1 MQADPPLRRRLAD
14 RLPSRQERTLVV
26 LTGARQVGKTTLA
39 REHYRDLRYVSMDA
53 PEDRELVR
61 NMRTQAWGREIGAAV
76 LDEAQKEPALF
87 DKVKHA
93 FDAGTIA
100 FTVLLGSAQLSLM
113 RQISESLAGRTL
125 VFEMWPL
132 LLSELAAGDGEAL
145 RPGLAERLWTD
156 PAQSIG
162 AVLAPEPS
170 RLTSADDEPRLA
182 ALDHLATWGGMPAL
196 LRLAPERRTDWLR
209 SYAQTYLERDLAD
222 LARLTDLQPFR
233 TFQRLAALRAA
244 QLLSFAELGRDA
256 GVSAKVAK
264 SFLEYLRI
272 SYQAFLLQPYFENL
286 TSSAI
291 KTPKLY
297 WTDLGLLRHLAGHQ
311 GPLSGALFENL
322 VVAEVVKTIKTTGAA
337 AMPWFYATRSGLEID
352 LLVQTGAR
360 FVGIEIKSRAE
371 VASADT
377 RGLRAVA
384 QALGERWRG
393 GIVVHTGRALTQI
406 DAELDLWAV
415 PAHRLL

>member
-1 MQADPPLRRRLAD
+1 MLPDDPLRRLLAR
-14 RLPSRQERTLVV
+14 RLPRVDERTLVV

-39 REHYRDLRYVSMDA
+39 RQHYRDLRYVSMDA
-53 PEDRELVR
+53 AEDRELVR
-61 NMRTQAWGREIGAAV
+61 GMRTQAWGREIGPAV
-76 LDEAQKEPALF
+76 IDEAQKEPALF

-93 FDAGTIA
+93 FDAGAIA
-100 FTVLLGSAQLSLM
+100 FSVLLGSAQLSLM
-113 RQISESLAGRTL
+113 RQISETLAGRTL

-132 LLSELAAGDGEAL
+132 LLSELVGAHDEA
-145 RPGLAERLWTD
+145 PTHGIAERLWADSDTRVND
-156 PAQSIG
+156 
-162 AVLAPEPS
+162 VLASEPS
-170 RLTSADDEPRLA
+170 RLASSDEEPRLA

-256 GVSAKVAK
+256 GISAKVAK
-264 SFLEYLRI
+264 SYVEYLRI

-297 WTDLGLLRHLAGHQ
+297 WTDVGLLRHLAGQH
-311 GPLSGALFENL
+311 GPLTGALFENL
-322 VVAEVVKTIKTTGAA
+322 VVAEIVKAIRTTGAPA
-337 AMPWFYATRSGLEID
+337 TPWFYATRSGLEVD
-352 LLVQTGAR
+352 LLVQTGEK

-371 VASADT
+371 VASADA

-384 QALGERWRG
+384 TALGPRWRG
-393 GIVVHTGRALTQI
+393 GIVVHRGRALTHL
-406 DAELDLWAV
+406 DAALDLWAV

>member
-1 MQADPPLRRRLAD
+1 M
-14 RLPSRQERTLVV
+14 V

-39 REHYRDLRYVSMDA
+39 REHYHDLRYVSMDA

-93 FDAGTIA
+93 FDAGAIA

-132 LLSELAAGDGEAL
+132 LLSELAADDGEAP

-156 PAQSIG
+156 PAQNIG
-162 AVLAPEPS
+162 EVLAAEPS
-170 RLTSADDEPRLA
+170 RLASADDEPQLA

-196 LRLAPERRTDWLR
+196 LRLAPERRADWLR

-264 SFLEYLRI
+264 SFVEYLRI

-286 TSSAI
+286 TSAAI

-322 VVAEVVKTIKTTGAA
+322 VVAEIVKTIKTTGAA
-337 AMPWFYATRSGLEID
+337 ATPWFYATRSGLEID

-360 FVGIEIKSRAE
+360 FVGLEIKSRAE

-393 GIVVHTGRALTQI
+393 GIVVHNGRALTQI
-406 DAELDLWAV
+406 DAELDIWAV